1 LERQVGGQ
9 DEETATVLGIFR
21 NPRFAILIVLALAR
35 PSDGVVAQEGAAST
49 YSLREAVVLALQ
61 NNRELRDA
69 QLGLLNADER
79 VREAWGSLFP
89 TIDGSVSYQRNLAIQ
104 EAFLPKIIFD
114 PGASP
119 DELIPVRFGA
129 DNNWSAWLYV
139 TQPIFDAGAFIGV
152 GTAGRFQ
159 ALQRE
164 TVRGQ
169 AQRVASQVRRTYYQA
184 LLAHEEVRLTDESIK
199 RTEASL
205 RETEGMYRAGLA
217 SSYDVLRLEVRL
229 ANLRPNL
236 KRAANVAL
244 AAERDLSVQLG
255 LADVTPVQ
263 IAGQLRDIDLAALDA
278 NEGANLELVRL
289 VGIQN
294 ALDRS
299 VESLH
304 QLARRMRSDL
314 RQAQLNVELENARL
328 KYEQTQRYPR
338 LNAFFNA
345 GLISQEDGSLDP
357 FGENKNQ
364 RTTSAALGISLEV
377 PIFQGFQRSAR
388 IEQQRITREQANV
401 QLKLLEQQAVN
412 QIQTALEALEEARER
427 AEAQG
432 EAVSQARRGYEIV
445 SAQYSAGVSSQ
456 LEVTE
461 GEVLLRESEFN
472 YAQAVYDYLIAQAQL
487 DDAVGVSPLVDVPTP
502 VGSEVGV
509 SELE

>member
-1 LERQVGGQ
+1 VFSRVKGLRF
-9 DEETATVLGIFR
+9 GI
-21 NPRFAILIVLALAR
+21 PVVLALTVSGGSLEAQ
-35 PSDGVVAQEGAAST
+35 DGTTSSYT
-49 YSLREAVVLALQ
+49 LREAVGLALA

-69 QLGLLNADER
+69 ELALLGAHEQ

-89 TIDGSVSYQRNLAIQ
+89 SIDGSVSYQRNLAIQ

-114 PGASP
+114 PSASP

-139 TQPIFDAGAFIGV
+139 TQPIFDAGAFVGV

-159 ALQRE
+159 TLQRE
-164 TVRGQ
+164 AVRGQ
-169 AQRVASQVRRTYYQA
+169 AQQVASEVRRTYYRA

-236 KRAANVAL
+236 QRAENVAL

-255 LADVTPVQ
+255 LGEVTPVRVV
-263 IAGQLRDIDLAALDA
+263 GELRDIDLAALDT

-289 VGIQN
+289 VGIRN
-294 ALDRS
+294 ALDTS
-299 VESLH
+299 VESLY
-304 QLARRMRSDL
+304 QLARKMRSDL
-314 RQAQLNVELENARL
+314 RQAQLNVDLEDARL
-328 KYEQTQRYPR
+328 RYEQTQRYPR

-357 FGENKNQ
+357 FGENRNQ
-364 RTTSAALGISLEV
+364 RTTSAVVGLSLEV
-377 PIFQGFQRSAR
+377 PVFQGFQRSAR
-388 IEQQRITREQANV
+388 IEQQRISREQANV
-401 QLKLLEQQAVN
+401 QLKLLEREAAN
-412 QIQTALEALEEARER
+412 QIRTAVEALQEARER
-427 AEAQG
+427 AQAQRG
-432 EAVSQARRGYEIV
+432 AVSQARRGYEIV
-445 SAQYSAGVSSQ
+445 SAQYLAGVSSQ

-472 YAQAVYDYLIAQAQL
+472 YAQAVYDYLTAQADL
-487 DDAVGVSPLVDVPTP
+487 DDAVGVSPLVDVPATA
-502 VGSEVGV
+502 GAEITV
-509 SELE
+509 SEEE